1 MSAAAPDKTAPKKV
15 WIETY
20 GCQMNV
26 ADTELMFGGLQEAGY
41 VVAERLDEADVILLN
56 TCAVREKAEDRI
68 YGRAS
73 QLLRFKYT
81 RPDLVLGVTG
91 CMAEHLKERIVEKA
105 PYIDLVVGPDAYR
118 RLPDLLAQASGDD
131 PVVDVRLD
139 KNETYE
145 GMTAARGEGV
155 SGWIT
160 IQRGCDKF
168 CTFCI
173 VPYTRGRERGT
184 SPREVLRQAR
194 ELAGMGYREVDYGAN
209 LNLLS
214 EALRAGVPRFAY
226 VHVLNAPAMAEVPL
240 VAAKAAFVRA
250 LQSAD
255 IASTVIAPSGYFSD
269 MADFLAMAR
278 SGRVW
283 LFGSG
288 AGRINP
294 IHGADLAAAT
304 AEAIAAGRGWL
315 DIGGPDILTQT
326 ELAQAAF
333 AALGKPARI
342 TRLPDWVRRAA
353 LAVLPRITPR
363 RIHRPAQFFLTAL
376 GHDMVGTPYGSRH
389 LADHFAAMAETPA
402 GQFSA
407 KSAT

>member
-1 MSAAAPDKTAPKKV
+1 MKTVFIAGATGYLGRHLCAEYRRRGWRVHALVRNAARAR
-15 WIETY
+15 
-20 GCQMNV
+20 
-26 ADTELMFGGLQEAGY
+26 GLQADALITAEA
-41 VVAERLDEADVILLN
+41 
-56 TCAVREKAEDRI
+56 
-68 YGRAS
+68 
-73 QLLRFKYT
+73 T
-81 RPDLVLGVTG
+81 RPQSLTGVMDGADLVISALG
-91 CMAEHLKERIVEKA
+91 
-105 PYIDLVVGPDAYR
+105 
-118 RLPDLLAQASGDD
+118 
-131 PVVDVRLD
+131 
-139 KNETYE
+139 
-145 GMTAARGEGV
+145 
-155 SGWIT
+155 IT
-160 IQRGCDKF
+160 
-168 CTFCI
+168 
-173 VPYTRGRERGT
+173 
-184 SPREVLRQAR
+184 RQAD
-194 ELAGMGYREVDYGAN
+194 GMGYREVDYGAN

-363 RIHRPAQFFLTAL
+363 RIHGPAQFFLTAL